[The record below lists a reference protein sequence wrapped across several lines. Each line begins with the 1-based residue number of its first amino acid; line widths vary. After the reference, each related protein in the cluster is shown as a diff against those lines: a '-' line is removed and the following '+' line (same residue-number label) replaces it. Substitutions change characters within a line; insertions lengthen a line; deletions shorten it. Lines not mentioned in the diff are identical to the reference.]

1 MDDEGFIK
9 AVVTG
14 FVLEYGW
21 EGRLYAYGTSNG
33 AAMVQRLAVNGAMG
47 FTGVSPSASQVNQPI
62 KPLNTLFKPINNP
75 LTTY

>member
-47 FTGVSPSASQVNQPI
+47 FTGVSPSASQVKQPI
-62 KPLNTLFKPINNP
+62 NTSPYPINNL